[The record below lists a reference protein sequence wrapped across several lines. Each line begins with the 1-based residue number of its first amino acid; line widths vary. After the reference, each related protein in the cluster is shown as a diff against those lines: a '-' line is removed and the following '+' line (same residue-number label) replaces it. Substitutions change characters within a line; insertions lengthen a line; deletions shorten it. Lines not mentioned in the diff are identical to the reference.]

1 MVGSVD
7 AVLRRGAWTEEE
19 DKLLRKCIEIYGEGK
34 WHQIPLRAGLN
45 RCRKSCRLRWL
56 NYLKP
61 NIKRGDFQ
69 PDEVDL
75 MIRLHKL
82 LGNRWALIAGRLP
95 GRTSNDV
102 KNYWNTRIKK
112 KLSISTTKKVI
123 KNQEIP
129 KTVVI
134 KPRPR
139 TFSKTSPWLRQ
150 KQITVLENDSNPS
163 DPTMDPLEK
172 DNNNNN
178 TNYNAAD
185 DDDIMWWKSVLDDNG
200 GSTCSTREL
209 GEKPITHLWVDE
221 ENIAP
226 AAAMEIGDNTAMEL
240 GQLDWWSDI
249 SFEEDLWDI
258 LIAI

>member
-34 WHQIPLRAGLN
+34 WHQIPLRA
-45 RCRKSCRLRWL
+45 
-56 NYLKP
+56 
-61 NIKRGDFQ
+61 
-69 PDEVDL
+69 
-75 MIRLHKL
+75 
-82 LGNRWALIAGRLP
+82 
-95 GRTSNDV
+95 
-102 KNYWNTRIKK
+102 
-112 KLSISTTKKVI
+112 VI